1 GKPVQNCT
9 IQLKAK
15 RNSTTVVV
23 NTLAS
28 ENPDEA
34 GRYSMDVEYGQY
46 SVILLVEGFPPS
58 HAGTITVYEDSR
70 PGTLNDF
77 LGAMTEDDAR
87 PEALRRFEL
96 MVEEVAR
103 NASAVA
109 QNTAAAKKSAS
120 DAGTSAREAATHA
133 TDAAGSARAA
143 STSAGQAATSAQS
156 ASSSAGTASTKATE
170 ASKSAAAAESSK
182 SAAATSAGAAKTSE
196 TNAAASQKSAATSAS
211 TATTKASEAAT
222 SARDAAA
229 SKEAAKSS
237 ETNASSS
244 ASSAASSA
252 TAAAN
257 SAKAAK
263 TSETNAKASETAAGQ
278 SASAAAGSK
287 TAAALSASAA
297 STSAGQASASAT
309 AAGKS
314 AESAAS
320 SASTATTNAG
330 EAAVQASAAAR
341 SASAAKTSET
351 NAKAS
356 ETSAESSK
364 TAAASSAS
372 SAASSASS
380 ASASKDEATRQA
392 SAAKSSATTASTKA
406 TEAAGSATAAAQSKS
421 TAESAA
427 TRAETAAKRAEDI
440 ASVVALEDASTTKKG
455 VVQLSSATNSTSE
468 TLAATPKAVKSAYD
482 NAEKRLQKDQNG
494 ADIPDKDR
502 FLSNINVYSKGE
514 VDQKKGMRYVVVN
527 APAGVQEGKYY
538 PLVIKRNDSHRASRV
553 VISTPSRSANHR
565 MNNCEFNGFVCAG
578 GWTDRGSYACGMFWA
593 YSTSER
599 AIHSILMSNKGDTVD
614 SVFYIEGGAF
624 PVEVFL
630 EEGLSVTAPASDYIV
645 AETTYKFGATD
656 PYSESVAVNLILD
669 FKQGNGFYSSY
680 PVLSKSDIS
689 GNKIYANDEVIVRSQ
704 NALRMIAG
712 DYGVIWRN
720 DGANTY
726 LLMTDKGDQYGGW
739 NGLRPFAVNNATGE
753 VTINTPLNSP
763 KGIKGNS
770 DTATKLQTAIKISGV
785 SFDGSTD
792 ITLTAAH
799 VAAFARRATDTYADA
814 DGGVPWNAES
824 GAYNVTRSGDSYI
837 LVNFYTG
844 VGSCRTLQM
853 KAHYRNGGLFYRSS
867 RDGYGFEEDWA
878 EVYTSKNLPPES
890 YPVGA
895 PIPWPSDTVPSGYA
909 LMQGQAFD
917 KSAYPK
923 LAAAYPSGVIPDMR
937 GWTIKGKPASGRAVL
952 SQEQD
957 GIKSHTHSASAS
969 STDLGTKTTSSFDY
983 GTKSTNNTGAHTH
996 SLSGST
1002 NAAGN
1007 HSHRDGRRFNPSVF
1021 KDTYQY
1027 GYTSSGQNTWG
1038 VQGSVGMS
1046 TGWLANT
1053 STDGNHSHSLSGTAV
1068 SAGAHAHTVGIGAH
1082 THSVAI
1088 GSHGHTITVN
1098 AAGNAEN
1105 TVKNIA
1111 FNYIVRLA

>member
-1 GKPVQNCT
+1 MAVKISGVLKDGTGKPVQNCT

-15 RNSTTVVV
+15 RNSNTVVV

-120 DAGTSAREAATHA
+120 DASTSAREAATHA

-143 STSAGQAATSAQS
+143 STSAGQAASSAQS
-156 ASSSAGTASTKATE
+156 ASSSAGAASAKATE

-182 SAAATSAGAAKTSE
+182 NAAATSAGAAKTSE
-196 TNAAASQKSAATSAS
+196 TNAAASQQSAATSAS

-222 SARDAAA
+222 SARDASA

-263 TSETNAKASETAAGQ
+263 TSETNVKSSETAAGQ

-287 TAAALSASAA
+287 TAAASSASAA

-314 AESAAS
+314 AESAAL
-320 SASTATTNAG
+320 SASTATTKAG
-330 EAAVQASAAAR
+330 EAAEQASAAAR

-392 SAAKSSATTASTKA
+392 SAAKGSATTASTKA

-440 ASVVALEDASTTKKG
+440 ASAVALEDASTTKKG
-455 VVQLSSATNSTSE
+455 IVQLSSATNSTSE
-468 TLAATPKAVKSAYD
+468 TLAATPKAVKTAYD

-494 ADIPDKDR
+494 ADIPGKDT
-502 FLSNINVYSKGE
+502 FTKNIGACRAFGGSVSTTTGNWTTAQFIEWLDSQGAFNHPYWMCKGSWSYGNNKIITDTDCGNIHLAGAVIEVMGIKSAMTIRITTPTTSSGGGTTNAQFTYINHGTDYSPGWRRDYNSRNKPTASEIGALPSGGTAVSSVNLASKGRVAALTDNTQGAAGLELYE
-514 VDQKKGMRYVVVN
+514 VYNNGYPTAYGNIIHLKGMSAVGEGELLIGWSGTSGAH
-527 APAGVQEGKYY
+527 APAF
-538 PLVIKRNDSHRASRV
+538 IRSRRD
-553 VISTPSRSANHR
+553 TTDAN
-565 MNNCEFNGFVCAG
+565 
-578 GWTDRGSYACGMFWA
+578 WSPWA
-593 YSTSER
+593 Q
-599 AIHSILMSNKGDTVD
+599 L
-614 SVFYIEGGAF
+614 
-624 PVEVFL
+624 
-630 EEGLSVTAPASDYIV
+630 
-645 AETTYKFGATD
+645 
-656 PYSESVAVNLILD
+656 
-669 FKQGNGFYSSY
+669 
-680 PVLSKSDIS
+680 
-689 GNKIYANDEVIVRSQ
+689 
-704 NALRMIAG
+704 
-712 DYGVIWRN
+712 
-720 DGANTY
+720 
-726 LLMTDKGDQYGGW
+726 
-739 NGLRPFAVNNATGE
+739 
-753 VTINTPLNSP
+753 
-763 KGIKGNS
+763 
-770 DTATKLQTAIKISGV
+770 
-785 SFDGSTD
+785 
-792 ITLTAAH
+792 
-799 VAAFARRATDTYADA
+799 
-814 DGGVPWNAES
+814 
-824 GAYNVTRSGDSYI
+824 
-837 LVNFYTG
+837 
-844 VGSCRTLQM
+844 
-853 KAHYRNGGLFYRSS
+853 
-867 RDGYGFEEDWA
+867 
-878 EVYTSKNLPPES
+878 YTSAHPPAEF

-909 LMQGQAFD
+909 LMQGQTFD

-1027 GYTSSGQNTWG
+1027 GYTSSGTNTWG

-1053 STDGNHSHSLSGTAV
+1053 STDGNHSHSLSGTAA
-1068 SAGAHAHTVGIGAH
+1068 SAGTHAHTVGIGAH

>member
-1 GKPVQNCT
+1 MAVRISGVLKDGAGKPIQNCT
-9 IQLKAK
+9 IQLKAR

-23 NTLAS
+23 NTVAS

-34 GRYSMDVEYGQY
+34 GRYTMDVEYGQY

-143 STSAGQAATSAQS
+143 STSAGQAASSAQS
-156 ASSSAGTASTKATE
+156 ASSSAGTASTKASE
-170 ASKSAAAAESSK
+170 AAKSAAAAESSK

-222 SARDAAA
+222 SARGAAA

-252 TAAAN
+252 TAAGN

-263 TSETNAKASETAAGQ
+263 TSETNAKSSETAAGQ

-287 TAAALSASAA
+287 TAAASSASAA

-320 SASTATTNAG
+320 SASTATTKAG
-330 EAAVQASAAAR
+330 EATEQATAAAR

-351 NAKAS
+351 NAK
-356 ETSAESSK
+356 TSADNAASSK
-364 TAAASSAS
+364 AAAASSAG

-392 SAAKSSATTASTKA
+392 SAAKGSATTATTKA
-406 TEAAGSATAAAQSKS
+406 SEAAGSATAASQSKVA
-421 TAESAA
+421 AESAA

-440 ASVVALEDASTTKKG
+440 ADAVSLEDASTTKKG

-468 TLAATPKAVKSAYD
+468 TQAATPKAVKAAYDLANAKYTAQDATTARKGIVQLSSATNSPSETLAATPKAVKAAND

-494 ADIPDKDR
+494 ADIPGKDT
-502 FLSNINVYSKGE
+502 FTKNIGACRAFGGSVSTTTGNWTTAQFIEWLDSQGAFNHPYWMCKGSWSYGNNKIITDTGCGNIHLAGAVIEVMGIKSAMTIRITTPTTSTGGGTTNAQFTYINHGTDYSPGWRRDYNSRNKPTASEIGALPSGGTAVSSVNLASKG
-514 VDQKKGMRYVVVN
+514 R
-527 APAGVQEGKYY
+527 
-538 PLVIKRNDSHRASRV
+538 
-553 VISTPSRSANHR
+553 
-565 MNNCEFNGFVCAG
+565 
-578 GWTDRGSYACGMFWA
+578 
-593 YSTSER
+593 
-599 AIHSILMSNKGDTVD
+599 
-614 SVFYIEGGAF
+614 
-624 PVEVFL
+624 
-630 EEGLSVTAPASDYIV
+630 VTALTDN
-645 AETTYKFGATD
+645 TQGAAGLELYEVYNNGYPTA
-656 PYSESVAVNLILD
+656 Y
-669 FKQGNGFYSSY
+669 GNIIH
-680 PVLSKSDIS
+680 L
-689 GNKIYANDEVIVRSQ
+689 
-704 NALRMIAG
+704 
-712 DYGVIWRN
+712 
-720 DGANTY
+720 
-726 LLMTDKGDQYGGW
+726 KG
-739 NGLRPFAVNNATGE
+739 R
-753 VTINTPLNSP
+753 
-763 KGIKGNS
+763 
-770 DTATKLQTAIKISGV
+770 
-785 SFDGSTD
+785 
-792 ITLTAAH
+792 
-799 VAAFARRATDTYADA
+799 
-814 DGGVPWNAES
+814 
-824 GAYNVTRSGDSYI
+824 
-837 LVNFYTG
+837 TG
-844 VGSCRTLQM
+844 VGEGELLIGWSGTSG
-853 KAHYRNGGLFYRSS
+853 AHAPAFIRSR
-867 RDGYGFEEDWA
+867 RDMTDANWSPWA
-878 EVYTSKNLPPES
+878 QLYTSAHPPAEF

-909 LMQGQAFD
+909 LMQGQTFD

-923 LAAAYPSGVIPDMR
+923 LAVAYPSGVIPDMR

-1053 STDGNHSHSLSGTAV
+1053 STDGNHSHSLSGTAA